1 MMKLLLVR
9 HGLTEWN
16 DAGRFQG
23 QTDVPL
29 SPTGRQ
35 QAQALGQRLSE
46 EPLDLIYVS
55 DLMRTVE
62 TARAVVAYH
71 TCPVIVEPRLREIRF
86 GKWEG
91 MTYAE
96 IARDDP
102 ETLRAWETRAP
113 QVSGPGG
120 ETIAQLAGRIQS
132 FLDDLGKEVADK
144 IVLIVS
150 HGGALQVMLCLLLGL
165 PPNQYWQF
173 RLSQASLSEAVLYPE
188 GVIINRLNDTC
199 HLESPSEPSLVT
211 ETQDPYAEK

>member
-23 QTDVPL
+23 QADVPMN
-29 SPTGRQ
+29 PTGRL
-35 QAQALGQRLSE
+35 QALALAQRLSK

-55 DLMRTVE
+55 DLQRTVE

-91 MTYAE
+91 KTYAE

-113 QVSGPGG
+113 QASGPGG
-120 ETIAQLAGRIQS
+120 ETLAQLADRIQS
-132 FLDDLGKEVADK
+132 FLDDLGQAAAGKT
-144 IVLIVS
+144 VLIVS
-150 HGGALQVMLCLLLGL
+150 HSGALQVMLCLLLGL
-165 PPNQYWQF
+165 SPTQYWQF
-173 RLSQASLSEAVLYPE
+173 RLSQGSLSEAILYPA
-188 GVIINRLNDTC
+188 GVMINRLNDTC
-199 HLESPSEPSLVT
+199 HLESLSQPSLIP
-211 ETQDPYAEK
+211 ETQDPYAE